1 RTTPGPPA
9 NSPAAVDSHRSRAAA
24 RCAPAPALRL
34 SAIPPDASL
43 SAPIWPPFGGP
54 IKGTFL
60 SRTKGDTISEAQQPE
75 RQFCR
80 PPRGRGQPRCFLLR
94 RSTSRLAPR
103 SIFRRH
109 PLPFRHGQANTRT
122 SGIGDHWPHRC
133 RNFLPVQR
141 LPAKLNRQIPVPPL
155 AHPHLALRRRP
166 TPRIELEIAIRVT
179 HHPVFAHHP
188 LALQSENAIQL
199 RPARRA

>member
-75 RQFCR
+75 RQFVS
-80 PPRGRGQPRCFLLR
+80 PRCRWVHCYASAAVSCLKPLL
-94 RSTSRLAPR
+94 
-103 SIFRRH
+103 
-109 PLPFRHGQANTRT
+109 PLR
-122 SGIGDHWPHRC
+122 W
-133 RNFLPVQR
+133 L
-141 LPAKLNRQIPVPPL
+141 
-155 AHPHLALRRRP
+155 
-166 TPRIELEIAIRVT
+166 
-179 HHPVFAHHP
+179 
-188 LALQSENAIQL
+188 
-199 RPARRA
+199 